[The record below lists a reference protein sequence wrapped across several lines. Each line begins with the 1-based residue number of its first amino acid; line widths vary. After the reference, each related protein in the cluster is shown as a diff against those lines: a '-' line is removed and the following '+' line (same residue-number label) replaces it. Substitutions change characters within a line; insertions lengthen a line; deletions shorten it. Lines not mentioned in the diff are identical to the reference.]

1 MIVLGLTGSIG
12 MGKSEVARMFRAA
25 GVSVF
30 DADAAV
36 HELYAPG
43 GDAIE
48 AIARRFPAA
57 IRHAAVDRERLARLV
72 LDDAAALR
80 ELESIV
86 HPLVRAAEQRFL
98 AEANASGARLVVLEI
113 PLLFEAGGVARCD
126 KIAVV
131 SAPSDKQR
139 ERVLGRGGMDAAKFE
154 AVLARQMPDSDKR
167 AHADF
172 VIPTGGSLEATESV
186 VRDLVKKLTGD

>member
-25 GVSVF
+25 GVAVF

-43 GDAIE
+43 GGAVE

-57 IRHAAVDRERLARLV
+57 IRGAAVDRERLARLV
-72 LDDAAALR
+72 LDDAAALS

-98 AEANASGARLVVLEI
+98 AEANAGGASLVVLEI

-131 SAPSDKQR
+131 SAPPDKQR

-154 AVLARQMPDSDKR
+154 AVLARQMPDSEKR

-172 VIPTGGSLEATESV
+172 VIPTGESLEATESV
-186 VRDLVKKLTGD
+186 VRDLVKKLTSD